1 MVGIMRPHSFWKPD
15 VAVDLGTAW
24 IRVAYGAHGL
34 HAAPS
39 VYEGRGA
46 LRAGVVV
53 DRDAAIAVL
62 GPRLAMVRRFGV
74 VPPRAI
80 AGVPSDVSARERDAV
95 RECILKAGA
104 SDVFLVP
111 EPLAAAIGSGVDVAS
126 PFANMILDIGEG
138 VTDCAVIRSGR
149 LVEKHAERVGCG
161 DLRRAAMKAG
171 SRAMKRSVS
180 RDEAEKLVRAAGV
193 VRRSVERDAPEIFV
207 SERVHGGRDVE
218 GRYRDAVEPLVEKMI
233 GVAVAMLGRI
243 EPSLGCEII
252 ENGIW
257 LTGGG
262 SLLEGMRA
270 RLEDAT
276 RIRVNPS
283 PRPLEDVV
291 RGAHVMLP
299 IVSLLN
305 GWKT

>member
-1 MVGIMRPHSFWKPD
+1 MAGILRMSFWKPD
-15 VAVDLGTAW
+15 IAVDLGTAW
-24 IRVAYGAHGL
+24 VRVAYGTHGL
-34 HAAPS
+34 YAVPS
-39 VYEGRGA
+39 IFDGRSA
-46 LRAGVVV
+46 LRAGTVV
-53 DRDAAIAVL
+53 DRDAAVAVL
-62 GPRLAMVRRFGV
+62 GPLLARVRRFGV
-74 VPPRAI
+74 APPRAI
-80 AGVPSDVSARERDAV
+80 AGVPSDVSAKERDAV
-95 RECILKAGA
+95 RECVLKAGA

-138 VTDCAVIRSGR
+138 VTDCAVIQSGR
-149 LVEKHAERVGCG
+149 IVEKRAERVGCA
-161 DLRRAAMKAG
+161 DMRRAAMKAG
-171 SRAMKRSVS
+171 SRAMRRSFG
-180 RDEAEKLVRAAGV
+180 REEAEKLVRLAKV
-193 VRRSVERDAPEIFV
+193 FP
-207 SERVHGGRDVE
+207 SEREHDGSAVE
-218 GRYRDAVEPLVEKMI
+218 ERYREAVEPLVERMV
-233 GVAVAMLGRI
+233 GVAVAMLRRI
-243 EPSLGCEII
+243 EPTLGCEII

-262 SLLEGMRA
+262 SLLEGLRE

-305 GWKT
+305 GWKE